1 MPNPPPVILRTIKTI
16 IMLEELIPVLKPLKS
31 TAHVTTEP
39 ELLNTLPGVDSKISF
54 LPLIQ
59 YLKEKRSLVS
69 DIRAGFYNYLLD
81 KFEAEQ
87 DLSGVIEDPA
97 VLERHGELFEL
108 LSTLL
113 FPVVSRA
120 GENTFAFT
128 TPYKFRSFY
137 CSGSFSQLFLD
148 EQGEHLKLPEGMT
161 PEQLKNVQCS
171 MIYDHVLEK
180 FYGIKLNDTPELLY
194 PIIDEQTGLKRFYR
208 ICYDRRFIDIKLKG
222 ELPSLQNCAVC
233 LNTFRIL
240 DLEKQLETM
249 PLDLFEVEGFAVWVA
264 EDVTATESI
273 ENIKKILIRQ
283 DDCDTEIIHELKECI
298 HTLIGISDVSIG
310 MMSFIKLNDKYVIA
324 DECVANSLIGHQ
336 FTRKHPDTQLAF
348 QMYLGILQE
357 HPYPLPVTHLDD
369 KILGDIPILRPLY
382 ESGYR
387 SYLHYP
393 MLNSDGLLGI
403 LEVASHVP
411 DTLNNNVVTQ
421 LEPAIPLLSV
431 AMLKNRNTIH
441 NRIDKFIKEQFT
453 ALQHSVEWKFA
464 EVAWNQLFNEDGSY
478 AEVVFEDVYPLYGA
492 IDIRNSSQERSNAI
506 QKDLKC
512 HLQLINDTLE
522 ALEAKLSLP
531 LLEGLKF
538 KNDVLFRS
546 IQDTIVAEDEMR
558 INEFI
563 EEEVDSV
570 FCHLLASSEVAAEA
584 MSNYFSKAREEKK
597 ALQTNRLAYEQAVAT
612 INDTIHSYLEGEEKA
627 LQHSYPHYFE
637 HYRTD
642 GIEYNIYIGQSIAPS
657 RTFDLLYLKNI
668 RLWQLKSMAE
678 VARIT
683 HELVPSLKVPLQTT
697 QLILIHSHCLSIAF
711 RKDERRFDVEGS
723 YNIRYEIIKK
733 RLDKALIKG
742 TEERLTQPGKIA
754 LVYSNTR
761 EQQEY
766 QQYIEFLQNKGV
778 LAPGLELL
786 ELEDMQGVKGL
797 KAMRVQIVLP

>member
-1 MPNPPPVILRTIKTI
+1 
-16 IMLEELIPVLKPLKS
+16 MLEELIPVLKPHKPL
-31 TAHVTTEP
+31 AHVTTEP
-39 ELLNTLPGVDSKISF
+39 EEVHALPGVESKISF
-54 LPLIQ
+54 GPLIH
-59 YLKEKRSLVS
+59 YLKEKRSEIA
-69 DIRAGFYNYLLD
+69 DIRAGFYNYLLE
-81 KFEAEQ
+81 KFEAEPE
-87 DLSGVIEDPA
+87 LAGVIEDPA
-97 VLERHGELFEL
+97 LLEKHSELLEL
-108 LSTLL
+108 LSTML
-113 FPVVSRA
+113 FPVVSRT
-120 GENTFAFT
+120 GDYSFAFT
-128 TPYKFRSFY
+128 APYRFKSFY
-137 CSGSFSQLFLD
+137 CSQSFSGLFLD
-148 EQGEHLKLPEGMT
+148 AQGEHLKLPEGMT
-161 PEQLKNVQCS
+161 AEQLKNVQCS
-171 MIYDHVLEK
+171 MIYDHVLEQ
-180 FYGIKLNDTPELLY
+180 FYGIKLNDMPELLY
-194 PIIDEQTGLKRFYR
+194 PVTDGQTGLKRFYR
-208 ICYDRRFIDIKLKG
+208 ICYDRRFINIKLKG
-222 ELPSLQNCAVC
+222 PLPPLENCAVC

-240 DLEKQLETM
+240 DLERQLETM

-264 EDVTATESI
+264 EDVTANESL

-283 DDCDTEIIHELKECI
+283 DECDSEIIHELKECI
-298 HTLIGISDVSIG
+298 HTLVGISDVSIG

-324 DECVANSLIGHQ
+324 DECVANSLIGRQ
-336 FTRKHPDTQLAF
+336 FTSRNPDTRLAF

-357 HPYPLPVTHLDD
+357 HPYPLPVTHLDE
-369 KILGDIPILRPLY
+369 KILDDIPFLRPLHAK
-382 ESGYR
+382 GYR

-411 DTLNNNVVTQ
+411 DTLDNNVVTR

-441 NRIDKFIKEQFT
+441 NRIEKFIKEEYT
-453 ALQHSVEWKFA
+453 ALQRSVEWKFA
-464 EVAWNQLFNEDGSY
+464 EVAWNQLFNEGGAY

-522 ALEAKLSLP
+522 TLEARLSLP

-538 KNDVLFRS
+538 KTDVLLRS
-546 IQDTIVAEDEMR
+546 IQDTMLAEDEMR

-563 EEEVDSV
+563 EEEVDTV
-570 FCHLLASSEVAAEA
+570 FCHLLASSEAAAEPMKA
-584 MSNYFSKAREEKK
+584 YFARAREEKK
-597 ALQTNRLAYEQAVAT
+597 GLQQSRLEYEQAVAT
-612 INDTIHSYLEGEEKA
+612 INDVIHGYLEKEEEA
-627 LQHSYPHYFE
+627 LQRSYPHYFE

-642 GIEYNIYIGQSIAPS
+642 GIEYNIYIGQSIAPA
-657 RTFDLLYLKNI
+657 RTFDMLYLKNI

-678 VARIT
+678 IARIT
-683 HELVPSLKVPLQTT
+683 HELAPSLKVPLQTT
-697 QLILIHSHCLSIAF
+697 QLILIHSHFLSIAF

-742 TEERLTQPGKIA
+742 TGERLTQPGKIA

-761 EQQEY
+761 DQQEY

-797 KAMRVQIVLP
+797 KAMRVEIVL

>member
-1 MPNPPPVILRTIKTI
+1 
-16 IMLEELIPVLKPLKS
+16 MLEELLPVLKPHKP

-39 ELLNTLPGVDSKISF
+39 EMVHTLPGVESRISF
-54 LPLIQ
+54 EPLLH
-59 YLKEKRSLVS
+59 YLKEKQSAIS
-69 DIRAGFYNYLLD
+69 DIRAGFYNYLLE
-81 KFEAEQ
+81 KFEAEP
-87 DLSGVIEDPA
+87 DLAGIIEDPA
-97 VLERHGELFEL
+97 RLEKHSELLEL
-108 LSTLL
+108 LSTML

-120 GENTFAFT
+120 GDNSFAFT
-128 TPYKFRSFY
+128 APYKFRSFY
-137 CSGSFSQLFLD
+137 CSDSFSRLFLD

-161 PEQLKNVQCS
+161 AEQLKNVQCS
-171 MIYDHVLEK
+171 MIYDHVLEQ
-180 FYGIKLNDTPELLY
+180 FYGIKLNDMPELLY
-194 PIIDEQTGLKRFYR
+194 PVMDEKTGLKRFYR
-208 ICYDRRFIDIKLKG
+208 ICYDRRFIQIKLKG
-222 ELPSLQNCAVC
+222 QLPSLENCAVC

-249 PLDLFEVEGFAVWVA
+249 PLELFEVEGFAVWVA
-264 EDVTATESI
+264 EDVTANESL

-283 DDCDTEIIHELKECI
+283 DECDTEIIHELRECI
-298 HTLIGISDVSIG
+298 HTLVGISDVSIG

-336 FTRKHPDTQLAF
+336 FTSRNPDTRLAF
-348 QMYLGILQE
+348 QVYLGLLQE
-357 HPYPLPVTHLDD
+357 HPYPLPVTHLDE
-369 KILGDIPILRPLY
+369 KILGDIPFLRPLHDK
-382 ESGYR
+382 GYR

-403 LEVASHVP
+403 LEVASHIP
-411 DTLNNNVVTQ
+411 DTLDNNVVTR

-441 NRIDKFIKEQFT
+441 NRIDRYIKEKFT
-453 ALQHSVEWKFA
+453 ALQRSVEWKFS
-464 EVAWNQLFNEDGSY
+464 EVAWEQLFNHDGEE

-522 ALEAKLSLP
+522 VLEAKLALP

-538 KNDVLFRS
+538 KNDVLLHS
-546 IQDTIVAEDEMR
+546 IQESMLAEDEMR

-563 EEEVDSV
+563 EEEVESV
-570 FCHLLASSEVAAEA
+570 FGHLQASSVVAADA
-584 MSNYFSKAREEKK
+584 MHHYYAKVREEKR
-597 ALQTNRLAYEQAVAT
+597 ALQTNRLEYEQAVAT
-612 INDTIHSYLEGEEKA
+612 INEAIQGYLEGEEKI

-642 GIEYNIYIGQSIAPS
+642 GIEYNIYIGQSIAPTRS
-657 RTFDLLYLKNI
+657 FDLLYLKNI

-678 VARIT
+678 VARVT
-683 HELVPSLKVPLQTT
+683 HQLLPSLKVPLQTT

-711 RKDERRFDVEGS
+711 RTDERRFDVEGS

-797 KAMRVQIVLP
+797 KAMRVEIVL

>member
-1 MPNPPPVILRTIKTI
+1 
-16 IMLEELIPVLKPLKS
+16 MLEELIPVIKPS
-31 TAHVTTEP
+31 RRAAHVTTEP
-39 ELLNTLPGVDSKISF
+39 NGVNTLPGVASTISF
-54 LPLIQ
+54 QPLLH
-59 YLKEKRSLVS
+59 YLKEKRSHVS
-69 DIRAGFYNYLLD
+69 DIRAGFYNYLVD
-81 KFEAEQ
+81 KVEAEQ
-87 DLSGVIEDPA
+87 DLSGVIQDPRI
-97 VLERHGELFEL
+97 LERHSELFEL
-108 LSTLL
+108 LSTML

-120 GENTFAFT
+120 GENIFAFT
-128 TPYKFRSFY
+128 APYKFKSFY
-137 CSGSFSQLFLD
+137 CSESFCQLFLD
-148 EQGEHLKLPEGMT
+148 ASGEHLELPEGMT
-161 PEQLKNVQCS
+161 AEQLKNVQCS
-171 MIYDHVLEK
+171 MIYDHILEK
-180 FYGIKLNDTPELLY
+180 FYCIKLNEAPELLY
-194 PIIDEQTGLKRFYR
+194 PIKDEKTGLRRFYR
-208 ICYDRRFIDIKLKG
+208 ICYDRRFIDIKPKG
-222 ELPSLQNCAVC
+222 PLPPLENCAVC

-249 PLDLFEVEGFAVWVA
+249 PLELFEVEGFAVWVA

-298 HTLIGISDVSIG
+298 HTLVGISDVSIG

-324 DECVANSLIGHQ
+324 DECVTNSLIGHQ
-336 FTRKHPDTQLAF
+336 FTFKQPDTQLAF

-357 HPYPLPVTHLDD
+357 HPYPLPVTHLDE
-369 KILGDIPILRPLY
+369 KILGDIPILLPLY
-382 ESGYR
+382 EKGYR

-411 DTLNNNVVTQ
+411 DTLDNNVVTQ

-441 NRIDKFIKEQFT
+441 NRIDKFIKEKFT
-453 ALQHSVEWKFA
+453 ALQRSVEWKFA
-464 EVAWNQLFNEDGSY
+464 EVAWSQLFNEESAD

-492 IDIRNSSQERSNAI
+492 VDIRNSSQERSIAI
-506 QKDLKC
+506 QKDLRC
-512 HLQLINDTLE
+512 HLQLISDTLE
-522 ALEAKLSLP
+522 TLEAKLPLP

-538 KNDVLFRS
+538 KTDVLLRS
-546 IQDTIVAEDEMR
+546 IQDNMVAEDEMR

-563 EEEVDSV
+563 EEELESV
-570 FCHLLASSEVAAEA
+570 FCHLLASSEVAADA
-584 MSNYFSKAREEKK
+584 MHHYFSKAREERK
-597 ALQTNRLAYEQAVAT
+597 ALQTNRLEYEQAVAT
-612 INDTIHSYLEGEEKA
+612 INDTIQKYLDGEEES
-627 LQHSYPHYFE
+627 LQRSYPHYFE

-642 GIEYNIYIGQSIAPS
+642 GIEYNIYIGQSIAPG
-657 RTFDLLYLKNI
+657 RTFDMLYLKNI
-668 RLWQLKSMAE
+668 RLWQLKSMVE
-678 VARIT
+678 MARIT
-683 HELVPSLKVPLQTT
+683 HGLLPSLKVPLQTT

-711 RKDERRFDVEGS
+711 RTDERRFDVEGS

-742 TEERLTQPGKIA
+742 TEERLTQPGTIA

-766 QQYIEFLQNKGV
+766 QQYIEFLQNKGM

-797 KAMRVQIVLP
+797 KAMRVEIIL